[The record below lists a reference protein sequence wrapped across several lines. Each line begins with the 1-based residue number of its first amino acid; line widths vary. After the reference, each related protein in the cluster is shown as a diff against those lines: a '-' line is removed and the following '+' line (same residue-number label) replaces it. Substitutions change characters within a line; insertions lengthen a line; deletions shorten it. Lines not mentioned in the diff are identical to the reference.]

1 MEIIESLI
9 FTRKIRDVLS
19 DDEYRELQWALIA
32 NPAAGTV
39 IPGGHGLRKLRWGI
53 SGSGKSGG
61 LRIIYYCFSR
71 EEKIYLILPYK
82 KSEQDDLTKTQ
93 LKILSDHVK
102 DGML

>member
-32 NPAAGTV
+32 NPATGVV
-39 IPGGHGLRKLRWGI
+39 IPGGHGLRKLRWSI

-61 LRIIYYCFSR
+61 LRIIYYYFLK
-71 EEKIYLILPYK
+71 EETIYLILPYK
-82 KSEQDDLTKTQ
+82 KSEQDDLTKAQ
-93 LKILSDHVK
+93 LKVLSDHVK
-102 DGML
+102 DGVL